1 MEIAAPACGS
11 VRIGGTRRRWL
22 LRIGAWTVGLVAS
35 ACIAASAFFRVQV
48 TAGGIALDP
57 RFALGAW
64 ASDLQNHLPWA
75 AGFAFLTACVIP
87 LRALQWRFTLG
98 PRPPGFLARYHA
110 IAIGAFVHNAAPGQ
124 LGEFTRALLLSK
136 GHGLP
141 FFESLGS
148 VLTGKLLELAA
159 LVAVVAL
166 ALAGPLGAGLSGR
179 IAPALAIAGGLF
191 LALFALAQLLAW
203 RAERWSSALER
214 KNRWPRLRAALR
226 SLGAGLSS
234 ARSPRRA
241 ALALLASFGP
251 VCASALAYG
260 LALHGLGVPRGLFA
274 GGVVLGAV
282 CLGQLTPGLP
292 IGTGMYYLTTSW
304 AARSLG
310 ASAAQAAA
318 FAALTHLSALA
329 IQLAVG
335 LASVILCRRP
345 WGELLQGAL
354 ALAGRPASR
363 YFMSRCSEAPPGGA
377 GSPPPR

>member
-1 MEIAAPACGS
+1 MEIAAAVPGPA
-11 VRIGGTRRRWL
+11 RAGGARGRWL
-22 LRIGAWTVGLVAS
+22 LRAFAWIAGLAAS
-35 ACIAASAFFRVQV
+35 AAIAASAFVRVQR
-48 TAGGIALDP
+48 TAAGFALTP
-57 RFALGAW
+57 RFALGPW
-64 ASDLQNHLPWA
+64 VNDLQNHLPWA
-75 AGFAFLTACVIP
+75 LTFGLLTASVIP

-179 IAPALAIAGGLF
+179 LGPALGAAAGLF
-191 LALFALAQLLAW
+191 LALFAVAQILAR
-203 RAERWSSALER
+203 RAERWSLALER
-214 KNRWPRLRAALR
+214 RGRLPRLSAALR
-226 SLGAGLSS
+226 HLGAGLGPS
-234 ARSPRRA
+234 RSPRRA
-241 ALALLASFGP
+241 VLALVASFGP
-251 VCASALAYG
+251 VGASALAYG
-260 LALHGLGVPRGLFA
+260 LALHGLGVPKGLFA

-292 IGTGMYYLTTSW
+292 IGTGMYYLTTTW
-304 AARSLG
+304 AARALG
-310 ASAAQAAA
+310 ASPAQAAA

-329 IQLAVG
+329 SQVAVG

-345 WGELLQGAL
+345 WGEVLRGAR

-363 YFMSRCSEAPPGGA
+363 YLKSRCHVPPNA
-377 GSPPPR
+377 NDSSPPR